1 MLLVG
6 GFSAPAWSVRNRGPG
21 MLSSSDDHM
30 NKNISTFGISGGSSS
45 YCIGSSA
52 ACTCSSCSCISGSG
66 SGKSDSSSDS
76 STSGSSSG
84 SSSSGGGKDS
94 TSVGS
99 APMSRRQRSV
109 FENRDLC
116 RIISTFI
123 RGHKNNIEE
132 CYF

>member
-52 ACTCSSCSCISGSG
+52 ACTCSRCSCISGSG

-76 STSGSSSG
+76 
-84 SSSSGGGKDS
+84 
-94 TSVGS
+94 S